1 MTFDRMVTVA
11 VLALSVVNSLP
22 RLREERDRWKERAR
36 PAAPKAPLHLAVT
49 LPVDWTP
56 ETYGRSV
63 RDRNL
68 VPSP

>member
-11 VLALSVVNSLP
+11 VLALSLVNSLP

-36 PAAPKAPLHLAVT
+36 PTTPKAPLHLV
-49 LPVDWTP
+49 LPADWTP
-56 ETYGRSV
+56 ETYARSV